1 MVARSGRG
9 RVGGRGVGEEAAMVE
24 TTTGALFDTAGRD
37 VAGSF
42 RRIGRAGFILQLV
55 IGAVPLLVAGF
66 MFFFAPPPSGP
77 RRPLQLDHYLAMA
90 SMGLLAFT
98 TIWFFLYARLGRTLA
113 EPGATWTREGLLR
126 RVWIGVAAS
135 AAGIVLSTV
144 VMIAETGYMLFRF
157 LEAPQGGVPV
167 IQTDADA
174 NWISALDM
182 LSLLALNFTLT
193 AEIAVLI
200 LGLLLLY
207 RVTRAATTAPVAA
220 ARPAAA

>member
-1 MVARSGRG
+1 
-9 RVGGRGVGEEAAMVE
+9 MVE
-24 TTTGALFDTAGRD
+24 KTTGALFETTTSDL
-37 VAGSF
+37 AGSF
-42 RRIGRAGFILQLV
+42 RRLGRAGFIIQLV
-55 IGAVPLLVAGF
+55 IGALPLLVAA
-66 MFFFAPPPSGP
+66 MVFFVAPQPSAPG
-77 RRPLQLDHYLAMA
+77 RTLQLDHYLAMA
-90 SMGLLAFT
+90 SMALLAFT
-98 TIWFFLYARLGRTLA
+98 TIWFFLYTRLGRRLA

-126 RVWIGVAAS
+126 RVWVGVAAS

-182 LSLLALNFTLT
+182 LSLLALNFTVT
-193 AEIAVLI
+193 AEIMVLI

-207 RVTRAATTAPVAA
+207 RVTRAAIGESEAA
-220 ARPAAA
+220 SRPAAA